1 MDRELFY
8 EIVLFAEKRGYKD
21 HLAMLPVMPLCE
33 TSATLLE
40 KKIFWQRRYEIIFNH
55 EFAKSLFTCKHEH
68 LEKYIIGSFIEKCA
82 DCGSVNLIGM
92 KWNNWT
98 DYLSKIVLEDEPF
111 EYLNKEYK
119 RIKNVD

>member
-40 KKIFWQRRYEIIFNH
+40 KKIFWQRWYEIIFNH
-55 EFAKSLFTCKHEH
+55 DFGKAIWGEELSVLKNEQFCDCYYPYYIWKEH
-68 LEKYIIGSFIEKCA
+68 LQH
-82 DCGSVNLIGM
+82 L
-92 KWNNWT
+92 
-98 DYLSKIVLEDEPF
+98 VLLKLPF
-111 EYLNKEYK
+111 EYLEKEYK
-119 RIKNVD
+119 RIKS